1 MHSTPRF
8 LLLLEL
14 LGPIA
19 CGLLET
25 PPAEVAGRFWLAIGD
40 GDLEE
45 ARALSAGASPR
56 LLEQLARRRPIE
68 GVEVGPV
75 RRDGERCTVDTRI
88 GQRGEKLVFTTHLVH
103 TQEGWRVEVRESVDS
118 LRRAAMVSSIE
129 ELREG
134 FREGADAL
142 GDAVEQGLDEAAK
155 AMRRAL
161 DDLEGEPGR
170 P

>member
-1 MHSTPRF
+1 MRSMPRF
-8 LLLLEL
+8 LLLLAL
-14 LGPIA
+14 FGPIA
-19 CGLLET
+19 CSLLEA
-25 PPAEVAGRFWLAIGD
+25 PPAEVAGRFWLAIDD
-40 GDLEE
+40 GDVEE
-45 ARALSAGASPR
+45 ARALSAGAPPG
-56 LLEQLARRRPIE
+56 LLEQLVRRRSID
-68 GVEVGPV
+68 GVEVGAV

-88 GQRGEKLVFTTHLVH
+88 GQRGKRLVFTTHLVH
-103 TQEGWRVEVRESVDS
+103 TEEGWRVEVRESADS
-118 LRRAAMVSSIE
+118 LRRAAMASSIE

-161 DDLEGEPGR
+161 DELEGTPSR